1 MGRHVDHRRGRPQA
15 PRRQGAAGGP
25 APNSNPSSN
34 RNPHPHPNPNRSP
47 DPEQEAAQKL
57 AKEEAEASPSPEPSP
72 EPAEAGVESCT
83 AVVGQTAADDA
94 WCIQNCGNVPPNCP
108 AELCSCGGK
117 EVASAQPA
125 GPAVPAV
132 PDVPVPSPGVSN
144 PSLNEAVADRAS
156 QHDAEQERFRKADE
170 AVSYP
175 PPPLTPSPYPPD
187 P

>member
-1 MGRHVDHRRGRPQA
+1 VTHLAKKSSKKSSSTSSSTKASEEPPMAEAGTASKTSKGHKSA
-15 PRRQGAAGGP
+15 PVKSAAHL
-25 APNSNPSSN
+25 AKDA
-34 RNPHPHPNPNRSP
+34 R
-47 DPEQEAAQKL
+47 EAQEAAQKL
-57 AKEEAEASPSPEPSP
+57 AKEEAEASPAPSPEASP

-144 PSLNEAVADRAS
+144 PSLNEAVADRA
-156 QHDAEQERFRKADE
+156 
-170 AVSYP
+170 
-175 PPPLTPSPYPPD
+175 T
-187 P
+187 